1 MYAAQN
7 GHRAVCDALLTAGAD
22 PMRPDAY
29 GVSAEE
35 AAHRFETTGRVQ
47 AWDFKLWA
55 RNIEVRA
62 QAIEAEPPPS
72 PPPYPRNLAKDVE
85 AWHKDPSKT
94 IWRPG
99 EWLHQKRPAAD
110 SVLLQQRGNP
120 FSSTGYGV
128 VTPPV
133 PVERSVLPAEEL
145 ANQENVLTLQSDAG
159 LALVAASARER
170 IERNPQLF
178 SDDIELS
185 NEALRTGILQ
195 SAEALRGVA
204 LQEEYV
210 TREYPGVPVEIG
222 SSPLYSSNLQQT
234 MVLSQTSATSL
245 TPCLQT
251 LPEASLAQ
259 MLREGPK
266 KGEAAAS

>member
-1 MYAAQN
+1 MHAAQN
-7 GHRAVCDALLTAGAD
+7 GHRAVCAALLDAGAD
-22 PMRPDAY
+22 PLRPDAY

-35 AAHRFETTGRVQ
+35 AAHRFETTGRMQ
-47 AWDFKLWA
+47 AWNFKLWA
-55 RNIEVRA
+55 ANIEVRA
-62 QAIEAEPPPS
+62 QAIEAEPPP
-72 PPPYPRNLAKDVE
+72 PPPPFPRNLEKDVE
-85 AWHKDPSKT
+85 AWHRDPSKT

-133 PVERSVLPAEEL
+133 PVERSVLPAERL
-145 ANQENVLTLQSDAG
+145 ANQESVIMLQSSTG
-159 LALVAASARER
+159 GALVAASARER

-178 SDDIELS
+178 NDDIELS

-204 LQEEYV
+204 VQEEYV
-210 TREYPGVPVEIG
+210 TKTYPGVPVEIG
-222 SSPLYSSNLQQT
+222 VSPLYSSNLQQT
-234 MVLSQTSATSL
+234 MVNSQTSATSL
-245 TPCLQT
+245 TPCLQE

-259 MLREGPK
+259 VLREAPTRK
-266 KGEAAAS
+266 ADE